1 VTPKAVFATGR
12 RCSSPRVHLAESQLE
27 QVSKSL
33 QHLRVL
39 RWKVEDF
46 LSLHPHRRPGAKK
59 QRGTS
64 AFRSSLLCALLA
76 VAISLWAGCNEAKQD
91 DTIAPV
97 ERFPLRGEVTLLLPD
112 MQRIVVR
119 HDAIEGLRDASN
131 FEFPVRDS
139 KDMEGLSVGE
149 EIRAVV
155 FVQGRKYWLGE
166 IEVVSTQNGDR
177 R

>member
-1 VTPKAVFATGR
+1 
-12 RCSSPRVHLAESQLE
+12 
-27 QVSKSL
+27 
-33 QHLRVL
+33 
-39 RWKVEDF
+39 
-46 LSLHPHRRPGAKK
+46 
-59 QRGTS
+59 
-64 AFRSSLLCALLA
+64 
-76 VAISLWAGCNEAKQD
+76 
-91 DTIAPV
+91 
-97 ERFPLRGEVTLLLPD
+97 

-139 KDMEGLSVGE
+139 KDMEGLSVGD

-166 IEVVSTQNGDR
+166 IEVVSTKNGDR